1 MSNARNLANLLS
13 PGATTLGSSAIA
25 DNAITGAKVVA
36 GALSAADIEDSS
48 ITASLNLQLT
58 L

>member
-13 PGATTLGSSAIA
+13 LGATTLGSSAIG
-25 DNAITGAKVVA
+25 DNAITGAKVV
-36 GALSAADIEDSS
+36 GSALSAPDVEDGS
-48 ITASLNLQLT
+48 ITASKLQLT